1 MESTADG
8 NCLFHSAS
16 IALLGNEDI
25 SSTLRLFAVLHAVLH
40 FEHYM
45 TKVAFYLC
53 SEVGFYKLGMHI
65 IFTFPVYIFDH

>member
-1 MESTADG
+1 MTATADG

-25 SSTLRLFAVLHAVLH
+25 SRTLRLFAVLHAVLH

-45 TKVAFYLC
+45 TKVNSL
-53 SEVGFYKLGMHI
+53 KLHFIFVHDPLKYQRFGLYQCGMQ
-65 IFTFPVYIFDH
+65 

>member
-1 MESTADG
+1 MKSTADG

-45 TKVAFYLC
+45 TKVA
-53 SEVGFYKLGMHI
+53 
-65 IFTFPVYIFDH
+65 